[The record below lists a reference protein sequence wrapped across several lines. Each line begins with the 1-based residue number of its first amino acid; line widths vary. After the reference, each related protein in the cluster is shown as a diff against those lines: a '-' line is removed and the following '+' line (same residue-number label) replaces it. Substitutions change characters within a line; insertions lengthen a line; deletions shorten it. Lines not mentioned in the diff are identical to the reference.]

1 MGWTDNPSH
10 YRLLSQIRSPAHS
23 SPLILISEL
32 VITGQLLAAP
42 ILWRYSEQS
51 ARPLTSIV
59 TFVRVMSSCL
69 QMVILLL
76 HPHSIVRSLSYSSF
90 SHWRGSSAS
99 DPRGRLGY
107 RVEECWQCL
116 LSILTKHND
125 PLNKIFDIERGN
137 KSGVFLT
144 GPETETT

>member
-10 YRLLSQIRSPAHS
+10 YRLLCQIRSPAHS

-76 HPHSIVRSLSYSSF
+76 HPLYCQIPLTPLFLIGGDHL
-90 SHWRGSSAS
+90 
-99 DPRGRLGY
+99 LQTL
-107 RVEECWQCL
+107 EEDWVTGL
-116 LSILTKHND
+116 RNA
-125 PLNKIFDIERGN
+125 GN
-137 KSGVFLT
+137 VYCQS
-144 GPETETT
+144 